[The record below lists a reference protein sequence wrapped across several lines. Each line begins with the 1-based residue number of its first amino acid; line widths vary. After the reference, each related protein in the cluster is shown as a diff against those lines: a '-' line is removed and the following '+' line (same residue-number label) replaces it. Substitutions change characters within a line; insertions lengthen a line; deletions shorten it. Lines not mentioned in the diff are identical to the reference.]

1 MGWTLWARVGS
12 TVKQGGYCLSQ
23 SFFEHVWN
31 WEMELLFHGE
41 CWMKL
46 VHAGWLPGDARV
58 HEEQPGDAEE
68 GRLRACS
75 MPEGVC

>member
-1 MGWTLWARVGS
+1 
-12 TVKQGGYCLSQ
+12 
-23 SFFEHVWN
+23 
-31 WEMELLFHGE
+31 
-41 CWMKL
+41 MKL

-58 HEEQPGDAEE
+58 REEQPGEAEE